1 MPLGSIGGSPHPLL
15 HEAIGDAMS
24 LLLAASNVPRFNDF
38 ANAIPPPLGL
48 HESIASGHHRRSC
61 VGKGPVM
68 LSLGRL
74 FDGPIKEATKA
85 AADREQLVAQWVQ
98 PFGRL
103 VILKTN
109 VLIVVL
115 RLSLVKDTGLFG

>member
-15 HEAIGDAMS
+15 HEAIGDALS

-48 HESIASGHHRRSC
+48 HESIASGHHRRSR
-61 VGKGPVM
+61 VGKRPVM

-74 FDGPIKEATKA
+74 FDGPVEEATKA
-85 AADREQLVAQWVQ
+85 VADRLHVAQRVQ
-98 PFGRL
+98 PIGRL
-103 VILKTN
+103 IILKTN
-109 VLIVVL
+109 ALVVVL
-115 RLSLVKDTGLFG
+115 GLSLVKDSGLLG